1 MTKLKLKILASSV
14 LAAAL
19 LAGCGGGGGGGTAAE
34 DISQSTS
41 DLLAYMN
48 RLIAGT
54 DETSEPV
61 DINALTLAVDDA
73 GEPAAL

>member
-1 MTKLKLKILASSV
+1 MTKMKLRILAASV

-19 LAGCGGGGGGGTAAE
+19 LAGCGGGGGGTAAE

-41 DLLAYMN
+41 DLRAYMN

-54 DETSEPV
+54 DETSEPI
-61 DINALTLAVDDA
+61 DTTALTLAVDDT

>member
-1 MTKLKLKILASSV
+1 MTKTKLGFLAASV

-19 LAGCGGGGGGGTAAE
+19 VAGCGGGGDGTAAE

-54 DETSEPV
+54 DETSDPV
-61 DINALTLAVDDA
+61 DINALTLAVDETA
-73 GEPAAL
+73 EPAAL

>member
-1 MTKLKLKILASSV
+1 MTKTKLGFLATSV

-19 LAGCGGGGGGGTAAE
+19 MAGCGGGGGGTAAE